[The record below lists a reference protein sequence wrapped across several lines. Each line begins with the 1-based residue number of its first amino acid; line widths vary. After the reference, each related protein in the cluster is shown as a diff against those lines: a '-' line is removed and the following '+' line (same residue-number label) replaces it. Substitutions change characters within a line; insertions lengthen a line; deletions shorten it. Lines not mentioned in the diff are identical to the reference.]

1 MPIGRWSYGLGVNSM
16 HLGLRILRLGFAR
29 SVVDFLGLNVTTA
42 KIVTDRS
49 LVVLC
54 SLAISM
60 NLVQIVI
67 MDLHRPGV
75 LSEKIFPSITHLTL

>member
-1 MPIGRWSYGLGVNSM
+1 MPIDRWSYGLGVNSIY
-16 HLGLRILRLGFAR
+16 LGLRILRLGFAR
-29 SVVDFLGLNVTTA
+29 SVVDFLGLNVTTV

-49 LVVLC
+49 LVVLY

-67 MDLHRPGV
+67 IDLHRPGV
-75 LSEKIFPSITHLTL
+75 LSEKVFPSVTHLTL